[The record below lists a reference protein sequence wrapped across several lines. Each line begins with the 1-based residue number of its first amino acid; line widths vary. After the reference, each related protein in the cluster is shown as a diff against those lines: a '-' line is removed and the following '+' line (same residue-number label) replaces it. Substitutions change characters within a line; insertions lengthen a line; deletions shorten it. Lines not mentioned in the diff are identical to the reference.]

1 MNMQRNK
8 EALIYARKSIAIR
21 NRIGD
26 NFKKAYSL
34 NNLAL
39 IYNNLDEKGK
49 AMSLLDKAIRI
60 LNGFGW
66 TESMEILTMKVNRNH
81 IDEQNLNT

>member
-1 MNMQRNK
+1 MQRNK